1 MAPPNTRP
9 GLRERVAM
17 RKRGLDP
24 DRPSGLT
31 PRQRQMKLIGLV
43 LQIVSVFVLLGY
55 IVYYTQGERVVLQ
68 VELLVFVSGIFVFG
82 RVLTFL
88 GGNKTFRL

>member
-24 DRPSGLT
+24 DRPSGPT

-55 IVYYTQGERVVLQ
+55 ILYYTQGERVVLQ

-82 RVLTFL
+82 RILTFL